1 MSCQCDFLSFWGQE
15 GPRQKQKLQVA
26 LCWGWRTSQAGWGE
40 GRGKV
45 EEEGADACVSS
56 EGAASLPHG
65 PNPDPQTAFP
75 SENRGSLCH
84 ASWVGLGGVKGAWWQ
99 PSSGWVWAEEAVV
112 SLVEFPVSQPGMGSP
127 RGRTESG
134 PAAEAR
140 AHPTPAAPGRHLGGT
155 CLSGGGGGADF
166 CSRSAL
172 ARGRPECWD
181 TGVRAALTS
190 GLTAG
195 GSRPQIPRP
204 WHGVTVHGFRG
215 D

>member
-1 MSCQCDFLSFWGQE
+1 MTSYPFGDRKVPGKNKSSRSPCAGAGGRLRQRGGRAEGKLKKRGVQMPVFPQKGQHPCPMDLTLTPRQLFHLRTE
-15 GPRQKQKLQVA
+15 GPCA
-26 LCWGWRTSQAGWGE
+26 M
-40 GRGKV
+40 
-45 EEEGADACVSS
+45 
-56 EGAASLPHG
+56 LPG
-65 PNPDPQTAFP
+65 LD
-75 SENRGSLCH
+75 
-84 ASWVGLGGVKGAWWQ
+84 LGGVTGAWWQ
-99 PSSGWVWAEEAVV
+99 PSSGWVWAEEAFV
-112 SLVEFPVSQPGMGSP
+112 SLVEFPVSQPGMGSS

-140 AHPTPAAPGRHLGGT
+140 AHPTPAAPGRHLPV
-155 CLSGGGGGADF
+155 GGGGADF

-204 WHGVTVHGFRG
+204 
-215 D
+215 